1 MLRTKVPN
9 DIRKYKTK
17 LAGPFT
23 LKQLITVTGLII
35 LDLAVYSFVQPF
47 NLSAEMLCTIILGI
61 DLCIG
66 GIFLAEVNERPA
78 YSFFLEYLKYNVFAP
93 RQRRVSLPV
102 EKKYPVKVN
111 VDIGKVTISCT
122 NQTGDAK
129 EEIKKMYDDE
139 IVKLQ
144 EIASYRKIVH
154 KLLAS
159 N

>member
-1 MLRTKVPN
+1 MPN

-102 EKKYPVKVN
+102 EKKYPVKPLS
-111 VDIGKVTISCT
+111 K
-122 NQTGDAK
+122 K
-129 EEIKKMYDDE
+129 ELKEHPEYHAYK
-139 IVKLQ
+139 
-144 EIASYRKIVH
+144 
-154 KLLAS
+154 
-159 N
+159 

>member
-35 LDLAVYSFVQPF
+35 LDLDVYSFVQPF

-78 YSFFLEYLKYNVFAP
+78 YSFFL
-93 RQRRVSLPV
+93 RRVILPV
-102 EKKYPVKVN
+102 EKKYPVKPLS
-111 VDIGKVTISCT
+111 K
-122 NQTGDAK
+122 K
-129 EEIKKMYDDE
+129 ELKEHPEYHAYK
-139 IVKLQ
+139 
-144 EIASYRKIVH
+144 
-154 KLLAS
+154 
-159 N
+159 

>member
-66 GIFLAEVNERPA
+66 GIFLAEVNERPT

-102 EKKYPVKVN
+102 EKKYPVKPLS
-111 VDIGKVTISCT
+111 K
-122 NQTGDAK
+122 K
-129 EEIKKMYDDE
+129 ELKEHPEYHAYK
-139 IVKLQ
+139 
-144 EIASYRKIVH
+144 
-154 KLLAS
+154 
-159 N
+159 

>member
-78 YSFFLEYLKYNVFAP
+78 YSFFLEYLKYNVFA
-93 RQRRVSLPV
+93 S
-102 EKKYPVKVN
+102 
-111 VDIGKVTISCT
+111 
-122 NQTGDAK
+122 
-129 EEIKKMYDDE
+129 
-139 IVKLQ
+139 
-144 EIASYRKIVH
+144 RKR
-154 KLLAS
+154 
-159 N
+159 